1 MRRHSA
7 PILASALIASTLFAF
22 SGATAITPV
31 TIPYPGDNNG
41 GNLST
46 IPTTYSVGDQV
57 ELYANFAS
65 DQSGRTVTYY
75 KETSPNSNDYTSVG
89 TDAANSNGN
98 AYLPGYTVNA
108 TQKVYARS
116 SGGPTTEI
124 QTLTPTP
131 VGPVSPTGT
140 VTGSLAQTPAGYGDG
155 DTIQLGANFPSGTF
169 AVEFYGEGPEDTW
182 TKLATIQSNSSGNA
196 YYKTYEVDGIQR
208 VFARRT
214 NNDRTEIDTITPSA
228 KTTLSIQRDCNGNN
242 CVGTA
247 TASGVLDP
255 VAAGVPVTLQRLS
268 GSSWVTVSPI
278 GGPVTTTA
286 EGKITYKFSLSGVP
300 QWTTRTYR
308 FLATGVGSN
317 QIQFMPG
324 PTQLGKNVLR
334 VDVKDGVYPTQRG
347 PEYEGKATLSVD
359 GVKTLDHVALESFGV
374 RGTTTSAYTK
384 KPYKLKFLDKP
395 GAGKVFSMLSGK
407 SWTLLASWKDQAFLR
422 EKVNL
427 DLGRKM
433 APNITW
439 TPDSRYVEM
448 FVNDQYRGSY
458 ILTESVKIDSTR
470 VPVNETKGMIMEVD
484 GYSVEDALL
493 GFKSAVGKIVF
504 AFKDPDEY
512 DGSNSPTSKKVT
524 ADKLDAIKTRINQF
538 ETSLYVPATRNQYA
552 NFVDVNSAIDFWLV
566 KEFTKDHDSDFSR
579 SMYFWWDPS
588 GDNKFHWG
596 PAWDADHSAGND
608 TDNDA
613 IGAYLRSPNGWMMRG
628 TGEANGHSTYNSHWF
643 VQLFKEE
650 SFQNAVK
657 ARWDE
662 IQTEFQKVSTTDVP
676 ENAAEVGIGA
686 TNDRNRWASEPKRF
700 APHTFNGQSGLA
712 GEQAFV
718 KDWYAKRYNWMNS
731 QLE

>member
-1 MRRHSA
+1 MRRPSA
-7 PILASALIASTLFAF
+7 LILASALIASTLFAF

-31 TIPYPGDNNG
+31 GLPYPTDNGG

-46 IPTTYSVGDQV
+46 IPATYSVGDQV

-65 DQSGRTVTYY
+65 NQSGRTVTYY
-75 KETSPNSNDYTSVG
+75 KETSPGSNDYTSIG

-98 AYLPGYTVNA
+98 AYLAGYTVNA
-108 TQKVYARS
+108 AQKVWARS
-116 SGGPTTEI
+116 NGTGAPVTEI
-124 QTLTPTP
+124 QNLSPTP
-131 VGPVSPTGT
+131 VGPVSPNGPQTGT
-140 VTGSLAQTPAGYGDG
+140 LAPTPTGFGNG

-169 AVEFYGEGPEDTW
+169 AVEFYGEGPADTW

-196 YYKTYEVDGIQR
+196 YYKTYEVDGVQR

-214 NNDRTEIDTITPSA
+214 NNDRTQIFTVAPSA
-228 KTTLSIQRDCNGNN
+228 KPTLSIQRDCNGNSCTGN
-242 CVGTA
+242 A
-247 TASGVLDP
+247 TASGALDP

-268 GSSWVTVSPI
+268 GSSWVSVS
-278 GGPVTTTA
+278 GAATTNTNA
-286 EGKITYKFSLSGVP
+286 AGKVAIQFPLSGIP

-308 FLATGVGSN
+308 LLSNGIASN

-334 VDVKDGVYPTQRG
+334 VDVKNGAYPTQKG
-347 PEYEGKATLSVD
+347 PEYEGVATLSVD
-359 GVKTLDHVALESFGV
+359 GGKTLDHVKLENFGV

-384 KPYKLKFLDKP
+384 KPYKLKFDKKP
-395 GAGKVFSMLSGK
+395 AAGTVFGMLSHK
-407 SWTLLASWKDQAFLR
+407 SWSLLASWKDQAFLR

-427 DLGRKM
+427 DLGRRM
-433 APNITW
+433 TNIDW

-458 ILTESVKIDSTR
+458 ILTESVKIDGDR
-470 VPVNETKGMIMEVD
+470 IDVDAEQGVVMEVD

-504 AFKDPDEY
+504 AFKDPDER
-512 DGSNSPTSKKVT
+512 DESDPERVT
-524 ADKLDAIKTRINQF
+524 QAKFDAIKTRINQF
-538 ETSLYVPATRNQYA
+538 ETALYIPATRNQYP
-552 NFVDVNSAIDFWLV
+552 NHIDVGSAIDFWLV

-579 SMYFWWDPS
+579 SMYFWWDPT

-613 IGAYLRSPNGWMMRG
+613 IGAYLRSPSGWMMRG
-628 TGEANGHSTYNSHWF
+628 TGEANGHSTYTSHWF
-643 VQLFKEE
+643 VQLFKET

-657 ARWDE
+657 ARWD
-662 IQTEFQKVSTTDVP
+662 QVKGEFQKVSTTDVP
-676 ENAAEVGIGA
+676 NDVAAVGVGA
-686 TNDRNRWASEPKRF
+686 SNDRNRWASEPKRF
-700 APHTFNGQSGLA
+700 KPHTFSGQSGHA
-712 GEQAFV
+712 AEVAFV
-718 KDWYAKRYNWMNS
+718 KDWYAKRYNWMNG
-731 QLE
+731 QLD

>member
-1 MRRHSA
+1 MRRPPA
-7 PILASALIASTLFAF
+7 LILASALIASTLFAF

-31 TIPYPGDNNG
+31 GLPYPGDNGG

-46 IPTTYSVGDQV
+46 IPTTFSVDDEV

-75 KETSPNSNDYTSVG
+75 KETSPGSNDYSSVG

-98 AYLPGYTVNA
+98 AYLPGYTVSA
-108 TQKVYARS
+108 TQKVFARS

-131 VGPVSPTGT
+131 VGPVSPNGTQTGT
-140 VTGSLAQTPAGYGDG
+140 LSPTPTGFGNG

-169 AVEFYGEGPEDTW
+169 AVEFYGEGPADTW

-196 YYKTYEVDGIQR
+196 YYKTYKVDGIQR

-214 NNDRTEIDTITPSA
+214 NNDRTQIFTVTPSA
-228 KTTLSIQRDCNGNN
+228 KPTLSIQRN
-242 CVGTA
+242 CPTNSCTTNA
-247 TASGVLDP
+247 TASGALSP
-255 VAAGVPVTLQRLS
+255 VAAGVPMQLQRLS
-268 GSSWVTVSPI
+268 GSSWVAVGSPVST
-278 GGPVTTTA
+278 GA
-286 EGKITYKFSLSGVP
+286 DGKVAISFSLSGVP

-308 FLATGVGSN
+308 LLANGIASN

-324 PTQLGKNVLR
+324 PTQLGNNVLR

-347 PEYEGKATLSVD
+347 PEYEGVATLSV
-359 GVKTLDHVALESFGV
+359 GGTPTLDHVKLESFGV

-384 KPYKLKFLDKP
+384 KPYKLKFDKKP
-395 GAGKVFSMLSGK
+395 NVDTKPVFGMPSGK
-407 SWTLLASWKDQAFLR
+407 SWTLLASWKDQAFVR

-458 ILTESVKIDSTR
+458 ILTESVKIDPTR
-470 VPVNETKGMIMEVD
+470 VNVSETEGMIMEVD
-484 GYSVEDALL
+484 GYTVEDALL

-504 AFKDPDEY
+504 AFKDPDEF
-512 DGSNSPTSKKVT
+512 DESNSPTSKKVT
-524 ADKLDAIKTRINQF
+524 ADKLNAIKTRINEF
-538 ETSLYVPATRNQYA
+538 ETSLYIPATRNQYPDHI
-552 NFVDVNSAIDFWLV
+552 DVNSAIDFWLV

-579 SMYFWWDPS
+579 SMYFWWDPT
-588 GDNKFHWG
+588 GDDKLHWG

-613 IGAYLRSPNGWMMRG
+613 IGAYLRSPSGWMMRG
-628 TGEANGHSTYNSHWF
+628 TGEANGHSTYTSHWF
-643 VQLFKEE
+643 VQLFKET

-657 ARWDE
+657 ARWDQ
-662 IQTEFQKVSTTDVP
+662 IQTEFQNVSTTEVP
-676 ENAAEVGIGA
+676 ESISDVGIGA

-700 APHTFNGQSGLA
+700 LPHTFNGQSGLA